1 MRHLFT
7 TRIRVLIIVA
17 VLLAAGLAVLSNA
30 TGMSVPGMMVQGFL
44 APFRAGANA
53 LTGSAEQFYSYM
65 FRYETLAAE
74 NEALKAQIAEMEDK
88 IVAYEEMIKHLQ
100 DNPIVVNPVAPEIE
114 LDLIKSDIQ
123 EIAELATM
131 QYLFTDAARF
141 SDSAYLGDWKVPFTE
156 KSFTLKWDGV
166 IKAGVNLENVQIS
179 VDESAMKIVV
189 TLPAAQ
195 ILSYEI
201 DNESI
206 EKLDEKNNVFNPISV
221 DDKVTLDTATEKEMR
236 ERAIQNGL
244 LEDAWENAKDIIA
257 RLLTANAAIGDA
269 YTIEFVME

>member
-1 MRHLFT
+1 MDITEERT
-7 TRIRVLIIVA
+7 
-17 VLLAAGLAVLSNA
+17 GLAEVLVGIARKAQMKKKLIKAVAISLLLIA
-30 TGMSVPGMMVQGFL
+30 
-44 APFRAGANA
+44 A
-53 LTGSAEQFYSYM
+53 LVVACMWGGD
-65 FRYETLAAE
+65 RVKAAMTV
-74 NEALKAQIAEMEDK
+74 QIAEMEDK

>member
-1 MRHLFT
+1 MDITEERTGLAE
-7 TRIRVLIIVA
+7 VLVGIARKEQFRKKAIKWGVIS
-17 VLLAAGLAVLSNA
+17 LLLIAALVTAGLWGGNTVKASM
-30 TGMSVPGMMVQGFL
+30 TEQID
-44 APFRAGANA
+44 A
-53 LTGSAEQFYSYM
+53 LHDE
-65 FRYETLAAE
+65 
-74 NEALKAQIAEMEDK
+74 IAEKEK
-88 IVAYEEMIKHLQ
+88 QIEELLR
-100 DNPIVVNPVAPEIE
+100 NPIVVNPVAPEIE
-114 LDLIKSDIQ
+114 LDLIKSEIQ

-221 DDKVTLDTATEKEMR
+221 DDKVKLDTATEKEMR

-244 LEDAWENAKDIIA
+244 LEKAWENAKDIIT

-269 YTIEFVME
+269 YTVAFVKE